1 MSTKGKASIEQ
12 PWIKFYTKGKKKI
25 EVNFDAFDISL
36 YEYLEKGNISH
47 PNDLAVEYFGHQYTY
62 GEFFSLINQYAVS
75 FKKQGVKPKDI
86 VALCMSNTPEAL
98 ISFYA
103 LNKMGV
109 TVQLIHPLSS
119 EEEIKQNLN
128 KTKAKVVVALDSVY
142 YKLDRIISSTHV
154 EKAIISKPQDSMSD
168 TIKKLYPLSQR
179 LNLLEINIDLL
190 KTRIKLFSRNPYN
203 MDKEEL
209 EKLKQKFK
217 HLKSKK
223 VKLVQE
229 QAYDKKYTDG
239 KYIDFSEF
247 LVDSKEDVA
256 TYKWG
261 KKDVAVLLP
270 TGGTSGK
277 PKLAMLSNGNF
288 NSMLEQFLIS
298 FDKFERGET
307 ALAIMPLFHG
317 FGLCSCLHLP
327 LSFGVSV
334 VLIPKFE
341 AKKLYK
347 LYKKKKPEYLI
358 GVPAIFD
365 AIKKDKKI
373 ARKVGFSFVKLFV
386 AGGDK
391 LKSSKEEDFNEYTA
405 LYGALTKIAKGY
417 GFTEG
422 VAGLTLA
429 IDDYNE
435 PDSIGIP
442 MYGNVFKIVKP
453 GTTEEVDYGEEGEIC
468 VSGPTIMLG
477 YYDDPEE
484 TAKALVEHEDGRVYM
499 HSGDA
504 GFITPE
510 GILYYTQR
518 LKRMIVCNGYNIHS
532 YQIESKI
539 EELDFV
545 ESCELIGKDH
555 PEKGQVPVV
564 YIVLKKGVEATDAI
578 RLKIEE
584 LCKQNLAGYALPTEY
599 NFIDE
604 LPKTLLNKFAFQ
616 ELQKVKKK
624 QEAM

>member
-223 VKLVQE
+223 V
-229 QAYDKKYTDG
+229 
-239 KYIDFSEF
+239 
-247 LVDSKEDVA
+247 
-256 TYKWG
+256 
-261 KKDVAVLLP
+261 
-270 TGGTSGK
+270 
-277 PKLAMLSNGNF
+277 
-288 NSMLEQFLIS
+288 
-298 FDKFERGET
+298 RGMEND
-307 ALAIMPLFHG
+307 I
-317 FGLCSCLHLP
+317 
-327 LSFGVSV
+327 
-334 VLIPKFE
+334 
-341 AKKLYK
+341 
-347 LYKKKKPEYLI
+347 
-358 GVPAIFD
+358 
-365 AIKKDKKI
+365 
-373 ARKVGFSFVKLFV
+373 
-386 AGGDK
+386 
-391 LKSSKEEDFNEYTA
+391 
-405 LYGALTKIAKGY
+405 
-417 GFTEG
+417 
-422 VAGLTLA
+422 
-429 IDDYNE
+429 
-435 PDSIGIP
+435 
-442 MYGNVFKIVKP
+442 
-453 GTTEEVDYGEEGEIC
+453 
-468 VSGPTIMLG
+468 
-477 YYDDPEE
+477 
-484 TAKALVEHEDGRVYM
+484 
-499 HSGDA
+499 
-504 GFITPE
+504 
-510 GILYYTQR
+510 
-518 LKRMIVCNGYNIHS
+518 
-532 YQIESKI
+532 
-539 EELDFV
+539 
-545 ESCELIGKDH
+545 
-555 PEKGQVPVV
+555 
-564 YIVLKKGVEATDAI
+564 
-578 RLKIEE
+578 
-584 LCKQNLAGYALPTEY
+584 
-599 NFIDE
+599 
-604 LPKTLLNKFAFQ
+604 
-616 ELQKVKKK
+616 
-624 QEAM
+624 

>member
-1 MSTKGKASIEQ
+1 MSTKGKASVEQ
-12 PWIKFYTKGKKKI
+12 PWIKFYTKGKKRI

-62 GEFFSLINQYAVS
+62 GEFFSLINQYAIS
-75 FKKQGVKPKDI
+75 FKKQGVKAKDI

-128 KTKAKVVVALDSVY
+128 KTKTKVVVALDSVY
-142 YKLDRIISSTHV
+142 YKLDKIISSTHV

-168 TIKKLYPLSQR
+168 SIKKLYPISQR

-239 KYIDFSEF
+239 RYIDFSEF
-247 LVDSKEDVA
+247 LVDSKEEVP
-256 TYKWG
+256 TYEWEKN
-261 KKDVAVLLP
+261 DTAVLLP

-405 LYGALTKIAKGY
+405 CYGALTKIAKGY

-484 TAKALVEHEDGRVYM
+484 TAKALIKHEDGRIYM

-504 GFITPE
+504 GFMTPE

-539 EELDFV
+539 EELEFV

-555 PEKGQVPVV
+555 PIKGQVPVV
-564 YIVLKKGVEATDAI
+564 YIVLKKGIEPTEAI
-578 RLKIEE
+578 RLRIEE